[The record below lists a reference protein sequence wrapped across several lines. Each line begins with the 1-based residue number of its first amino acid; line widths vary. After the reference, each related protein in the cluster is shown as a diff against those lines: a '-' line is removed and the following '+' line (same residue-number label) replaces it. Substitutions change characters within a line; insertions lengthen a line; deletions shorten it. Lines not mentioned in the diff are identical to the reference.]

1 MEWLQGAL
9 AIEEETRCAEIAP
22 AEDEPPSA
30 AKPFSYYSYS
40 SHAEHA
46 ASPERVVLIV
56 YGFAGMRVP
65 PCSTQVSFES
75 TRGPAVPQ
83 SGEDRYCKVC

>member
-22 AEDEPPSA
+22 AEPSA
-30 AKPFSYYSYS
+30 TKPFSYYSYS

-65 PCSTQVSFES
+65 PCSTQVSVES
-75 TRGPAVPQ
+75 TRVPAVP
-83 SGEDRYCKVC
+83 EW